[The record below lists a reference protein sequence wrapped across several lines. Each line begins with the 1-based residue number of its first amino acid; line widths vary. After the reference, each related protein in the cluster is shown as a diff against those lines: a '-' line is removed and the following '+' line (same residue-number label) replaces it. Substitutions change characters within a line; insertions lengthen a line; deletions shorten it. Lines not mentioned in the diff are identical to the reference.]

1 VVLRVSYNGHYV
13 AFPRLRRGF
22 DSLHPH
28 HLANIRYTVEK
39 NYYDKPANP
48 QIFDRLSGAH
58 HPCSAFDHRIT
69 ERYLH
74 RRAHRQFEGATV
86 AYRPGYGYEGYKLG
100 SSAELYAFA
109 VLAVVLFF
117 VIPVLGFRL
126 HARGKNFPLILYFFS
141 TIILCFNFVV
151 AKALLQ

>member
-1 VVLRVSYNGHYV
+1 MINQQIRKFLTDFQGLIILALHSIIALLSAIYIVVRI
-13 AFPRLRRGF
+13 
-22 DSLHPH
+22 DSSK
-28 HLANIRYTVEK
+28 AQ
-39 NYYDKPANP
+39 
-48 QIFDRLSGAH
+48 QI
-58 HPCSAFDHRIT
+58 
-69 ERYLH
+69 
-74 RRAHRQFEGATV
+74 V